1 MTEIAQITN
10 GGQYLIA
17 AKANDGSYYVVNPA
31 SGSNNFDHVA
41 KVIKEQVEVKPEAA
55 VQLGNDAQ
63 FNGEKKR
70 ISECL
75 FTFDKQDDGK
85 FIVSIYN
92 SRRSNSIFDTEDGNF
107 CDNTAY
113 NNSWGD

>member
-1 MTEIAQITN
+1 MEKAGKASEESELPGYEKVTEIAQITN

-63 FNGEKKR
+63 FNGEKR
-70 ISECL
+70 ESANVCL
-75 FTFDKQDDGK
+75 HLTNRMME
-85 FIVSIYN
+85 N
-92 SRRSNSIFDTEDGNF
+92 SSFHLQQRTIRQYI
-107 CDNTAY
+107 
-113 NNSWGD
+113 